1 MNTARL
7 NCTGINAFRTQRN
20 AMLNTTGSVN
30 KKQRMPMSQQVVIS
44 GVGVW
49 HPKDSI
55 TNEELVDSYNAYVD
69 AFNEE
74 NKAQIEAGEVAA
86 MPYSSAEFIEKA
98 SGIKSRYIYQKE
110 GALDITRMKP
120 KIAPRADDE
129 LSHQA
134 EIAVEAAKLAMASAN
149 VTADEIDAVIVSC
162 AYTQRAYPAI
172 AIEVQEALNIEGFG
186 FDMLVACSAAT
197 FGMHR
202 AYEMLCAKNATR
214 VLVINPELVS
224 PQINY
229 ADRDSHFIFG
239 DVATATVLELAETA
253 KSEHVYDVLSTRAL
267 TKFSNNIRSNFGY
280 MTRAE
285 DVDPYGPDK
294 LFHQAGRKVFKEVCP
309 LAAAHIEA
317 HLASHDITPEGVKR
331 WWLHQANIN
340 MNTLIC
346 KRLLG
351 RDADRTEAPIVLDEF
366 ANTASAGSVIAFG
379 LNHEDLVAGDVGVL
393 CSFGAGYSIGSLVIR
408 KRQLN

>member
-1 MNTARL
+1 
-7 NCTGINAFRTQRN
+7 
-20 AMLNTTGSVN
+20 
-30 KKQRMPMSQQVVIS
+30 MSQQVVIS

-49 HPKDSI
+49 HPKDSV

-69 AFNEE
+69 AFNED
-74 NKAQIEAGEVAA
+74 NKAQIEAGEIAA

-110 GALDITRMKP
+110 GALDIKRMKP
-120 KIAPRADDE
+120 KISPRGDDE

-134 EIAVEAAKLAMASAN
+134 EIAVEAAKLALASAN
-149 VTADEIDAVIVSC
+149 LEAADIDAVIVSC

-202 AYEMLCAKNATR
+202 AYEMLCAKNASR

-229 ADRDSHFIFG
+229 TDRDSHFIFG

-253 KSEHVYDVLSTRAL
+253 KSEHVYDVLSTKAL

-309 LAAAHIEA
+309 MAAAHIEA
-317 HLASHDITPEGVKR
+317 HLASHDLTPEGVKR

-379 LNHEDLVAGDVGVL
+379 LNHEDLVSGDVGVL

-408 KRQLN
+408 KR

>member
-1 MNTARL
+1 
-7 NCTGINAFRTQRN
+7 
-20 AMLNTTGSVN
+20 
-30 KKQRMPMSQQVVIS
+30 MSQQVVIS

-49 HPKDSI
+49 HPKDSV

-69 AFNEE
+69 AFNED
-74 NKAQIEAGEVAA
+74 NKAQIDAGEIAA

-110 GALDITRMKP
+110 GALDIKRMKP
-120 KIAPRADDE
+120 KISPRGDDE

-134 EIAVEAAKLAMASAN
+134 EIAVEAAKLALASAN
-149 VTADEIDAVIVSC
+149 LEAADIDAVIVSC

-202 AYEMLCAKNATR
+202 AYEMLCAKNASR

-229 ADRDSHFIFG
+229 TDRDSHFIFG

-253 KSEHVYDVLSTRAL
+253 KSEHVYDVLVSMRCAHGFRLYAAWAGERVAAL
-267 TKFSNNIRSNFGY
+267 
-280 MTRAE
+280 
-285 DVDPYGPDK
+285 
-294 LFHQAGRKVFKEVCP
+294 
-309 LAAAHIEA
+309 
-317 HLASHDITPEGVKR
+317 
-331 WWLHQANIN
+331 
-340 MNTLIC
+340 
-346 KRLLG
+346 
-351 RDADRTEAPIVLDEF
+351 
-366 ANTASAGSVIAFG
+366 
-379 LNHEDLVAGDVGVL
+379 
-393 CSFGAGYSIGSLVIR
+393 
-408 KRQLN
+408 

>member
-1 MNTARL
+1 
-7 NCTGINAFRTQRN
+7 
-20 AMLNTTGSVN
+20 
-30 KKQRMPMSQQVVIS
+30 MSQQVVIS

-74 NKAQIEAGEVAA
+74 NKAQIESGDVAA

-134 EIAVEAAKLAMASAN
+134 EIAVEAAKLALASAN
-149 VTADEIDAVIVSC
+149 VTANEIDAVIVSC

-202 AYEMLCAKNATR
+202 AYEMLSAKNATR

-253 KSEHVYDVLSTRAL
+253 KSEHVYDVLSTKAL

-408 KRQLN
+408 KR

>member
-1 MNTARL
+1 
-7 NCTGINAFRTQRN
+7 
-20 AMLNTTGSVN
+20 
-30 KKQRMPMSQQVVIS
+30 MSHQVVIS

-49 HPKDSI
+49 HPQESI
-55 TNEELVDSYNAYVD
+55 TNEELVNSYNAYVD
-69 AFNEE
+69 AFNNE
-74 NKAQIEAGEVAA
+74 NQLKIEAGEISA
-86 MPYSSAEFIEKA
+86 MPYSSAEFVEKA
-98 SGIKSRYIYQKE
+98 SGIKSRYIYKKE
-110 GALDITRMKP
+110 GALDIARMKP
-120 KIAPRADDE
+120 KIEPRADDE

-134 EIAVEAAKLAMASAN
+134 EIAVEAAKLALASAN
-149 VTADEIDAVIVSC
+149 LEGSDIDAVIVSC

-202 AYEMLCAKNATR
+202 AYEMLCAGNAKR

-229 ADRDSHFIFG
+229 TDRDSHFIFG
-239 DVATATVLELAETA
+239 DVSTATVLELAETA
-253 KSEHVYDVLSTRAL
+253 KGDHVYDVLSTKAL

-309 LAAAHIEA
+309 LAAAHIES

-351 RDADRTEAPIVLDEF
+351 REANREEAPIVLDEF

-379 LNHEDLVAGDVGVL
+379 LNHKDLVSGDVGVL

-408 KRQLN
+408 KR

>member
-1 MNTARL
+1 
-7 NCTGINAFRTQRN
+7 
-20 AMLNTTGSVN
+20 
-30 KKQRMPMSQQVVIS
+30 MSQQVVIS

-74 NKAQIEAGEVAA
+74 NKAQIESGDVAA

-134 EIAVEAAKLAMASAN
+134 EIAVEAAKLALASAN

-202 AYEMLCAKNATR
+202 AYEMLSAKNATR

-253 KSEHVYDVLSTRAL
+253 KSEHVYDVLSTKAL

-379 LNHEDLVAGDVGVL
+379 FNHEDLVAGDVGVL

-408 KRQLN
+408 KR

>member
-1 MNTARL
+1 
-7 NCTGINAFRTQRN
+7 
-20 AMLNTTGSVN
+20 
-30 KKQRMPMSQQVVIS
+30 MSQQVVIS

-74 NKAQIEAGEVAA
+74 NKAQIESGDVAV

-120 KIAPRADDE
+120 KIAPRSDDE

-134 EIAVEAAKLAMASAN
+134 EIAVEAAKLALASAN

-202 AYEMLCAKNATR
+202 AYEMLSAKNATR

-253 KSEHVYDVLSTRAL
+253 KSEHVYDVLSTKAL

-351 RDADRTEAPIVLDEF
+351 RDADRTEAPIVLDEY

-408 KRQLN
+408 KR

>member
-1 MNTARL
+1 
-7 NCTGINAFRTQRN
+7 
-20 AMLNTTGSVN
+20 
-30 KKQRMPMSQQVVIS
+30 MSQQVVIS

-74 NKAQIEAGEVAA
+74 NKAQIESGDVAA

-134 EIAVEAAKLAMASAN
+134 EIAVEAAKLALASAN

-172 AIEVQEALNIEGFG
+172 AIELQEALNIEGFG

-202 AYEMLCAKNATR
+202 AYEMLSAKNATR

-253 KSEHVYDVLSTRAL
+253 KSEHVYDVLSTKAL

-408 KRQLN
+408 KR

>member
-1 MNTARL
+1 
-7 NCTGINAFRTQRN
+7 
-20 AMLNTTGSVN
+20 
-30 KKQRMPMSQQVVIS
+30 MSHQVVIS

-49 HPKDSI
+49 HPQESI
-55 TNEELVDSYNAYVD
+55 TNEELVNSYNDYVD
-69 AFNEE
+69 AFNNE
-74 NKAQIEAGEVAA
+74 NQSKIEAGEISA
-86 MPYSSAEFIEKA
+86 MPYSSAEFVEKA
-98 SGIKSRYIYQKE
+98 SGIKSRYIYKKE
-110 GALDITRMKP
+110 GALDIARMKP
-120 KIAPRADDE
+120 KIEPRADDE

-134 EIAVEAAKLAMASAN
+134 EIAVEAAKLALASAN
-149 VTADEIDAVIVSC
+149 LEGSDIDAVIVSC

-202 AYEMLCAKNATR
+202 AYEMLCAGNAKR

-229 ADRDSHFIFG
+229 TDRDSHFIFG
-239 DVATATVLELAETA
+239 DVSTATVLELAETA
-253 KSEHVYDVLSTRAL
+253 KGDHVYDVLSTKAL

-309 LAAAHIEA
+309 LAAAHIES

-351 RDADRTEAPIVLDEF
+351 REANREEAPIVLDEF

-379 LNHEDLVAGDVGVL
+379 LNHKDLVSGDVGVL

-408 KRQLN
+408 KR

>member
-1 MNTARL
+1 
-7 NCTGINAFRTQRN
+7 
-20 AMLNTTGSVN
+20 
-30 KKQRMPMSQQVVIS
+30 MSQQVVIS

-55 TNEELVDSYNAYVD
+55 TNEELVDSYNAYADV
-69 AFNEE
+69 FNVKNE
-74 NKAQIEAGEVAA
+74 KQIEAGEVAA
-86 MPYSSAEFIEKA
+86 MPHSSAEFIEKA

-120 KIAPRADDE
+120 KVAPRADDE

-134 EIAVEAAKLAMASAN
+134 EIAVEAAKLALSSAN
-149 VTADEIDAVIVSC
+149 ISAGEIDAVIVSC

-239 DVATATVLELAETA
+239 DVATATVLEFAETA
-253 KSEHVYDVLSTRAL
+253 KSEHVYDVLSTKAL

-351 RDADRTEAPIVLDEF
+351 RDADRTEAPIVLDEY

-379 LNHEDLVAGDVGVL
+379 LNHKDLVAGDIGVL

-408 KRQLN
+408 KR